1 MTALRTSVQ
10 KVYHPRCER
19 CGHKWDTLKVPIRCA
34 KCKSP
39 YWNVKRR
46 PKN

>member
-1 MTALRTSVQ
+1 MTALRVTSE

-19 CGHKWDTLKVPIRCA
+19 CGYKWDTLKLPLRCA

-39 YWNVKRR
+39 YWNIK
-46 PKN
+46 PKSR